1 MLLGTAATYGNR
13 RWGKR
18 AFGAQP
24 FGVRYRRSRNKCHA
38 SVNDRQL
45 KQAACE
51 RIASLELTRTSENYV
66 EPQAKD

>member
-24 FGVRYRRSRNKCHA
+24 FGVIDAAATKCHA
-38 SVNDRQL
+38 SVNDRQP

-51 RIASLELTRTSENYV
+51 RL
-66 EPQAKD
+66 QACVDQNK